1 MEKGIPNEI
10 YREHILDL
18 YKHPSNFGNLKN
30 ATHEYT
36 EFNSLCGDEIVVQL
50 IVENNVIK
58 NVKFHGSGC
67 VISLV
72 SASLLTNK
80 IRGMRVEDVKKL
92 DKNDLLKLLKIR
104 INPARLRC
112 ALLSLDAVKKALK

>member
-72 SASLLTNK
+72 SASLLTDK
-80 IRGMRVEDVKKL
+80 IKGMRVEDVKKL

>member
-30 ATHEYT
+30 ATHEHT
-36 EFNSLCGDEIVVQL
+36 EYNSLCGDEIVVKL
-50 IVENNVIK
+50 IVENSVIK

-72 SASLLTNK
+72 SASLLTDK
-80 IRGMRVEDVKKL
+80 IKGMRTGDVKKL
-92 DKNDLLKLLKIR
+92 DKNDILKLLKIR